1 MKNSKK
7 IQTKNGFPIITGN
20 IFFNGKK
27 QYKNSGNESD
37 HKIKNSKK
45 LEENII
51 PEKKMMETIVPK
63 IIPNRKELKI
73 IKKIE
78 KPEKSNDNGLI
89 QYANNTLNSTDLIV
103 TIKSGTYEDLFKPIN
118 KSHKLNDFIREINQ
132 FAEFK
137 IKGYTLTVLKC
148 LAYLKQLKSSGRKYI
163 PNDFEIEE
171 ILAAAVLYDLAYQLK
186 KNINTIII
194 KLEYSGGRNK
204 KFVEFLDEVSTLINR
219 VEYYK
224 IDNNV
229 SDDFEHYDTRI
240 KFLRILKEP
249 KLNNL
254 IDIIIKDIYENQF
267 PSLNNAKNDFE
278 KGIFFLNIIKKLG
291 LRFINSRSNFE
302 WFCYNK
308 TLRKIRNFLSRDK
321 HFVFLKVIEERL
333 QYFKEQENIE
343 KFDINCNLHYLEDN
357 ILRLMRQ
364 RSKKHEIKK

>member
-51 PEKKMMETIVPK
+51 PEKKMRETIVPK

-89 QYANNTLNSTDLIV
+89 QYVNNTLNSTDLIV

-118 KSHKLNDFIREINQ
+118 KSHKLNEFIREINQ

-171 ILAAAVLYDLAYQLK
+171 ILAAAALYDLAYQLK
-186 KNINTIII
+186 MNINTIII
-194 KLEYSGGRNK
+194 KLEYSGGRNE

-343 KFDINCNLHYLEDN
+343 KFDTNCNLHYLEDN
-357 ILRLMRQ
+357 ILRLMKQ